1 MHTLNE
7 EYDIEGR
14 MQEDASFGAGAAAM
28 RALLKEVRDNPDP
41 YIADLVRSLEDVT
54 GALEHELQGQ
64 CENMVGDTP
73 RHDAIHLEW
82 DYVHR
87 ARKLLDGDGQ

>member
-7 EYDIEGR
+7 EDLTTRR

-28 RALLKEVRDNPDP
+28 RALLKEVRESEDP
-41 YIADLVRSLEDVT
+41 YVADLERALNDVLSV
-54 GALEHELQGQ
+54 AEHEIP
-64 CENMVGDTP
+64 P
-73 RHDAIHLEW
+73 RDNAHNYSPRGKTISLGW
-82 DYVHR
+82 DYIDR